1 MLIQYVVCAVCA
13 PLIRNAFGFGSAEPV
28 SIGLCLLLQLMP
40 FSALLEPLQVN

>member
-1 MLIQYVVCAVCA
+1 MLIQYVVRAVCA